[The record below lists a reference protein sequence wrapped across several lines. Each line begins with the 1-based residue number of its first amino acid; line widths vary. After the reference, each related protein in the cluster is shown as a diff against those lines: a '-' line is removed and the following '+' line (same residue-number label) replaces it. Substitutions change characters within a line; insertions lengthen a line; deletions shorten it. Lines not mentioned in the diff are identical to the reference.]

1 MKPTGIILLEGAD
14 ASGKTTLA
22 AVLREKYSARYIHG
36 GLYKDPWL
44 WHCAAIRRA
53 LRLAIDNLV
62 VIDRNFISH
71 LVYGHIFGNQQYAEG
86 AYHLDA
92 LLLWSGCVTV
102 LCVPSDPLRQEVDWR
117 SRREAGKIEHFD
129 RVREVIALYMDL
141 ARGNVAQPG
150 EGWLFENIRYGDYA
164 DREDVMIYDRYA
176 YAGKPKAFARRLVAK
191 LESHKSVASVA
202 DLIDEIEYIYRKYR

>member
-71 LVYGHIFGNQQYAEG
+71 LAYGHIFGNQKYAEG

-92 LLLWSGCVTV
+92 LFQRSGCITV
-102 LCVPSDPLRQEVDWR
+102 LCIPSDPPRQEADWR
-117 SRREAGKIEHFD
+117 AGLEAGKVEHFD

-141 ARGNVAQPG
+141 AKGNVARPG
-150 EGWLFENIRYGDYA
+150 AGWLFENIRYGDYA
-164 DREDVMIYDRYA
+164 EREDVIIYDRYA
-176 YAGKPKAFARRLVAK
+176 YANNPEAFARQLVAK
-191 LESHKSVASVA
+191 LKDHRPLAPI
-202 DLIDEIEYIYRKYR
+202 DNLIDDLMFAYRKWR